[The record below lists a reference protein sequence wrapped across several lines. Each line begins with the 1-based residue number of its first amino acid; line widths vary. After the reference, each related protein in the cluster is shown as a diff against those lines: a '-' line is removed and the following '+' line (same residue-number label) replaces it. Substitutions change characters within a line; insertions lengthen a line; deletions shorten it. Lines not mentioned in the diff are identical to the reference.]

1 MFGSE
6 KGMENVMKFMMMS
19 QMFGGGKMPNG
30 TDMNPMMLMMMGG
43 GSSLFDGMF
52 DGMFDADEADEE
64 KK

>member
-1 MFGSE
+1 MLGSD
-6 KGMENVMKFMMMS
+6 KGMVNAMKFMMMS

-30 TDMNPMMLMMMGG
+30 TDMNPMMFMMMGG

-52 DGMFDADEADEE
+52 DGMFDAEETETE